1 MTAHGTAGIENT
13 YLTPPTPSIND
24 LAESAVARWVQ
35 QQIADQP
42 WYKRKANTITT
53 LGGALATVLTF
64 VMTNVAGAPDWV
76 VWACS
81 AGLLVLTVLG
91 VNVTKNGTT
100 ETTGTDLQRAVNDP
114 LVLRMLVAQA
124 VSAFGGGGSL
134 QAVVERAW
142 GDFSS
147 DDPYV
152 GKRRAE
158 E

>member
-1 MTAHGTAGIENT
+1 MNERDNVALTA
-13 YLTPPTPSIND
+13 PTPSIND

-35 QQIADQP
+35 QQIAAQP

-64 VMTNVAGAPDWV
+64 VMTNVAGAPDWI

-91 VNVTKNGTT
+91 VNVTKNGVTP
-100 ETTGTDLQRAVNDP
+100 TTGDDLQRAVNDP
-114 LVLRMLVAQA
+114 LVLRMLVSQA

-134 QAVVERAW
+134 QDVVERALADIAPDAPTGSRW
-142 GDFSS
+142 LG
-147 DDPYV
+147 
-152 GKRRAE
+152 A
-158 E
+158 